1 MLTNCY
7 IKSGEMNFYYW
18 LGANGA
24 WDSDKD
30 TFNPD
35 LSKYTLSLIHIL
47 AEHTFP
53 YSDAGHST
61 KKPPWTGMGIP

>member
-35 LSKYTLSLIHIL
+35 LSKYTIV
-47 AEHTFP
+47 
-53 YSDAGHST
+53 
-61 KKPPWTGMGIP
+61 KQ